1 MKWRQKIGCLGAVI
15 KANIYGHRQPI
26 SCQYA
31 VTNRCSWQ
39 CSYCNIKNATRQE
52 CSTEDALR
60 IVDILAAAG
69 VYRLHLVGGE
79 PMLRDDL
86 REIIGRARFQGMY
99 VTMATS
105 GIRIPRLIGEVR
117 EVDLFLLSYD
127 GPEEVHDRQRGS
139 GSYRVLREAME
150 TLRREGREI
159 WTTTVVTGQNIDSIE
174 TILQTAQRERFICNF
189 HLLYFAGSAQHP
201 PGYIHPERCAQELG
215 VSPARYREL
224 LRYLIRRKKTD
235 LRGTIGNSV
244 AYLRALLSWDDLTR
258 AYSPE
263 KCRDYSCW
271 AGKLFAYI
279 DSNGDLY
286 PCCDV
291 VGRVPGRNILRMGFD
306 QAVAGLPAAPCRSC
320 IVACYT
326 EMNLMFSLNPRAICN
341 WAVKV

>member
-15 KANIYGHRQPI
+15 GANISGRRQPI
-26 SCQYA
+26 STQYA
-31 VTNRCSWQ
+31 VTNRCPWR
-39 CSYCNIKNATRQE
+39 CSYCNIANATRE
-52 CSTEDALR
+52 ERSPADALR
-60 IVDILAAAG
+60 IVDDLARAG

-86 REIIGRARFQGMY
+86 GEIVGRARSHGLY

-105 GIRIPRLIGEVR
+105 GVRIPSLIEQVR
-117 EVDLFLLSYD
+117 GVDLFMLSFD
-127 GPEEVHDRQRGS
+127 GPEEIHDRQRGS

-159 WTTTVVTGQNIDSIE
+159 WTTTVVTGGNIDSVE
-174 TILQTAQRERFICNF
+174 TILKTARQERFICNF
-189 HLLYFAGSAQHP
+189 HLLYFAPGASRP
-201 PGYIHPERCAQELG
+201 PGYIHPERCAEGLE
-215 VSPARYREL
+215 VAPDRYREL
-224 LRYLIRRKKTD
+224 LRYLIRRKQTD
-235 LRGTIGNSV
+235 LGGTIGNSL
-244 AYLRALLSWDDLTR
+244 AYLRALLAWDDLTR
-258 AYSPE
+258 AYRPE
-263 KCRDYSCW
+263 KDPGYSCW
-271 AGKLFAYI
+271 AGRLFAYV

-291 VGRVPGRNILRMGFD
+291 IGRVPGRNILEMGFEK
-306 QAVAGLPAAPCRSC
+306 AWAGLPAAPCRSC